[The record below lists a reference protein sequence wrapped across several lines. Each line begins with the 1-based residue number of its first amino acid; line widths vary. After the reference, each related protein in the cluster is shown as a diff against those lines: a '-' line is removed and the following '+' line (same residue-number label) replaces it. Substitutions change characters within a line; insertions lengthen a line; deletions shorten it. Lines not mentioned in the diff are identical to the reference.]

1 MEVFSVARAASDHK
15 IKCEVRKEEEGVL
28 NPYKMLSFREIVFDV
43 IFLIRVR
50 KRYEIKHSMGYLHKT
65 HSNLLTTINSSSR
78 FFKSSNVGLT

>member
-50 KRYEIKHSMGYLHKT
+50 KRYEIKLSMGYLHKT
-65 HSNLLTTINSSSR
+65 HSNLLTTITLSSP
-78 FFKSSNVGLT
+78 FNLYFLIFT

>member
-50 KRYEIKHSMGYLHKT
+50 KRYEIKHSMGYLHKNLILICLLLKILSFRVLK
-65 HSNLLTTINSSSR
+65 SNT
-78 FFKSSNVGLT
+78 V